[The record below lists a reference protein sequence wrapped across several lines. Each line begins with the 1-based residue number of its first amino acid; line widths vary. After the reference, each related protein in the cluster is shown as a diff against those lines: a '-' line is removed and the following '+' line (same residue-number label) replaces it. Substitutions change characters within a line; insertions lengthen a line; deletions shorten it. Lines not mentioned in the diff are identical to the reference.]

1 MEIPDYDQLRRT
13 YSLYTNGEL
22 ARLVAESEGLTN
34 EAKDAMRFEIRQRGL
49 VEGQVP
55 FSEPI
60 LAVSQILSES
70 KHSKPSRLNWLW
82 PSITNENEA
91 KNAAKS
97 GAGAALVV
105 ALLTGGIAVAAIVT
119 GSSIAGIDGYSL
131 ADAFLFAVIAWRL
144 FKYSFAW
151 AVVGSILWLLEVLER
166 LSNNPRSIGAMTVI
180 ITLGFVASVR
190 GTSFLSGESKLRGP
204 GLGVMYTPG
213 IAEDSAQPSPRS
225 RSFGFDAVP
234 AVLICVACLVAIFY
248 HRGRVK
254 EKDATAA
261 LIAQLDNAEY
271 KRVGVQIWKDI
282 AALEEDYK
290 GKDWS
295 GFRRE
300 VLSREPYLIDLKAQ
314 NHEIQ
319 PRLQTERFANL
330 GANDICERLALDE
343 LGPAVEAF
351 TKAQDNLFS
360 FARNTPK
367 LTTDNTSASQLLADQ
382 ETSAE
387 QQLNQYIADM
397 RGHGCDK

>member
-131 ADAFLFAVIAWRL
+131 ADAFLFAVIA
-144 FKYSFAW
+144 
-151 AVVGSILWLLEVLER
+151 
-166 LSNNPRSIGAMTVI
+166 
-180 ITLGFVASVR
+180 
-190 GTSFLSGESKLRGP
+190 
-204 GLGVMYTPG
+204 
-213 IAEDSAQPSPRS
+213 
-225 RSFGFDAVP
+225 
-234 AVLICVACLVAIFY
+234 
-248 HRGRVK
+248 
-254 EKDATAA
+254 
-261 LIAQLDNAEY
+261 
-271 KRVGVQIWKDI
+271 
-282 AALEEDYK
+282 
-290 GKDWS
+290 
-295 GFRRE
+295 
-300 VLSREPYLIDLKAQ
+300 
-314 NHEIQ
+314 
-319 PRLQTERFANL
+319 
-330 GANDICERLALDE
+330 
-343 LGPAVEAF
+343 
-351 TKAQDNLFS
+351 
-360 FARNTPK
+360 
-367 LTTDNTSASQLLADQ
+367 
-382 ETSAE
+382 
-387 QQLNQYIADM
+387 
-397 RGHGCDK
+397 